1 VYRPIRTLVNV
12 KDLPLSRGGDSV
24 RCRTVW
30 MDYQGVVLLLV
41 RRKCDFDEVWV
52 CLCIFWDEVLDFLDR
67 NVSFGL

>member
-1 VYRPIRTLVNV
+1 
-12 KDLPLSRGGDSV
+12 
-24 RCRTVW
+24 